1 MTTDSV
7 FNPRLAHLLN
17 DPKFARQVVA
27 TGAMPGEG
35 AEQVEGWMKQRAVRD
50 SIFIQASVYRENG
63 MALGEVRVRNLSTA
77 GLMAESK
84 LALRA
89 DEHIIISLRG
99 VGDVPARVV
108 WAKGIRIGICF
119 AHEIDP
125 RMARKP
131 VGNDPSKG
139 IPFYVRYLGHSV
151 PNRRP

>member
-17 DPKFARQVVA
+17 DSKFARQVI
-27 TGAMPGEG
+27 TGSGTPPEG
-35 AEQVEGWMKQRAVRD
+35 TQQVEGWMKQRAVRD

-63 MALGEVRVRNLSTA
+63 MALGDVRVRNLSTA

-89 DEHIIISLRG
+89 DEQIIVSLRG

-108 WAKGIRIGICF
+108 WAKGIRIGLCF

-125 RMARKP
+125 RLARKP

-139 IPFYVRYLGHSV
+139 IPFYVRYLGNTG
-151 PNRRP
+151 PNRRL

>member
-17 DPKFARQVVA
+17 DSKFARQVI
-27 TGAMPGEG
+27 TSSGTPPEG
-35 AEQVEGWMKQRAVRD
+35 AGQVEGWMKQRAVRD
-50 SIFIQASVYRENG
+50 SIFIQANVYRENG
-63 MALGEVRVRNLSTA
+63 MALGEVRVRNLSTC

-108 WAKGIRIGICF
+108 WAKGIRIGIAF

-131 VGNDPSKG
+131 VGNDPAKG
-139 IPFYVRYLGHSV
+139 IPFYVRYLGHTG
-151 PNRRP
+151 PHRRF

>member
-1 MTTDSV
+1 MTTDNV

-17 DPKFARQVVA
+17 DPKFARQVI
-27 TGAMPGEG
+27 TGSGTAPES
-35 AEQVEGWMKQRAVRD
+35 VEPVEAWMKQRAVRD
-50 SIFIQASVYRENG
+50 SLFLQANVYRENG
-63 MALGEVRVRNLSTA
+63 MMLGEVRVRNLSTC

-89 DEHIIISLRG
+89 KDDIIVSLRG
-99 VGDVPARVV
+99 VGDVPAHVV
-108 WAKGIRIGICF
+108 WAKGNRIGVAF

-139 IPFYVRYLGHSV
+139 IPFYVRYLGHTM
-151 PNRRP
+151 PHRRF